1 MREPIYD
8 SAAEGGVIASL
19 LYKPEL
25 ILESDFLS
33 PNYFYDTAM
42 GCIYY
47 AIKCLF
53 NKGNTVDIYSVI
65 REIETNNRIGDNYKN
80 SNMPNLQELKDM
92 SESIARSKRE
102 DYIELAKIVTAN
114 AYKRRL
120 TKKLDEIID
129 DCTDIRKPIDEINS
143 SMYSTIEELSKKFVV
158 EDDLDEFST
167 KINSLWSDI
176 EKSRERDSLGKIRWK
191 WDILNE
197 YAPLEPTEMYIFGGR
212 RKAGK
217 SVLLMEQ
224 AMYLL
229 RQDNPV
235 LYIDS
240 EMSDKLFIVRM
251 LANLTGIDVKK
262 IKNGDYGEQEADK
275 IRRALDWL
283 KTRKFWHIYRPEYD
297 ELKLY
302 NTCRILRDRYGLE
315 VLIYDYIKN
324 NSDTSEL
331 NYNRLGAMTDFL
343 KNTIAG
349 SLNMVVISAVQL
361 NRQNEV
367 ADSDKIERFVSFSAK
382 WQVKTREMVENDG
395 IECGNAYM
403 KISANRLGEQHDMTD
418 DNDYFDF
425 TFVGNK
431 MRIEQ
436 AKQHQQQENVFA

>member
-8 SAAEGGVIASL
+8 STAEGGVIASL

-33 PNYFYDTAM
+33 PNHFYDTAM

-47 AIKCLF
+47 AIKSLF
-53 NKGNTVDIYSVI
+53 NRGITVDIYSII
-65 REIETNNRIGDNYKN
+65 REVSTNEILKKMYN
-80 SNMPNLQELKDM
+80 SANMPNLQELKDM
-92 SESIARSKRE
+92 SEEIARSERD
-102 DYIELAKIVTAN
+102 DYIELAKCVTAN
-114 AYKRRL
+114 AYKRQL
-120 TKKLDEIID
+120 SNKLDKIIN
-129 DCTDIRKPIDEINS
+129 DCSDITKPIDEINS
-143 SMYSTIEELSKKFVV
+143 EMYSAIEELSKKFVI
-158 EDDLDEFST
+158 EDDLNEFGA
-167 KINSLWSDI
+167 KITSLWDDI
-176 EKSRERDSLGKIRWK
+176 INARERESLGKIRWK
-191 WDILNE
+191 WDLLNE

-224 AMYLL
+224 AMFLL
-229 RQDNPV
+229 RQDVPV

-240 EMSDKLFIVRM
+240 EMSDRLFITRM
-251 LANLTGIDVKK
+251 LANLTGINVKR
-262 IKNGDYGEQEADK
+262 IKSGDYNEQEASR
-275 IRRALDWL
+275 IRQALDWL
-283 KTRKFWHIYRPEYD
+283 RTRKFWHIYRPEYD

-302 NTCRILRDRYGLE
+302 NTCRILRDRFGLE

-324 NSDTSEL
+324 NSDTTEL
-331 NYNRLGAMTDFL
+331 NYNKLGAMTDFL
-343 KNTIAG
+343 KNKIAG

-418 DNDYFDF
+418 DSDYFDF
-425 TFVGNK
+425 AFNGNK

-436 AKQHQQQENVFA
+436 AKQHSQQDNVFA